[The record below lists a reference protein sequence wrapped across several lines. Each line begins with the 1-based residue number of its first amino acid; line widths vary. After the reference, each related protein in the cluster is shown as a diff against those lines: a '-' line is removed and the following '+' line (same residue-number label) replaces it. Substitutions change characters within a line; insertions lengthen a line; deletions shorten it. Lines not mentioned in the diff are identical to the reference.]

1 MEKSLKIAIVLLI
14 AALLVW
20 WFMKR
25 NEYFE
30 QCNGKDKSMD
40 YQYQEKT
47 DRTCQGNCECNNSR
61 VCNKGKCV
69 TA

>member
-1 MEKSLKIAIVLLI
+1 
-14 AALLVW
+14 
-20 WFMKR
+20 MKR

-30 QCNGKDKSMD
+30 QCNGKDKNMD

-47 DRTCQGNCECNNSR
+47 DRTCQGNCEYNNSR